1 MTKDEAKECLRE
13 FAQIGCF
20 QQSVH
25 CRERMKERQITT
37 DDVLNVFLWGKVT
50 EIEYKKEFDSW
61 QCKVIGKDIDG
72 EDLVFI
78 AGIYE
83 HCHTVRC
90 ITVY

>member
-1 MTKDEAKECLRE
+1 MTKGEAKECLRE
-13 FAQIGCF
+13 FAQIDYF

-37 DDVLNVFLWGKVT
+37 DDVLNVFLWGKVI
-50 EIEYKKEFDSW
+50 EIEYKKEHDSW

>member
-1 MTKDEAKECLRE
+1 M
-13 FAQIGCF
+13 Q
-20 QQSVH
+20 
-25 CRERMKERQITT
+25 ERQITT
-37 DDVLNVFLWGKVT
+37 DDVLNVFLWGEVT
-50 EIEYKKEFDSW
+50 EIKYNKEHDSW

-72 EDLVFI
+72 EDLVFV